1 MSMKTADS
9 IDFKVLL
16 QQKKKKKKKNRKKRK
31 KITMQKR
38 FSLEKPDH
46 AIRRTKPLEIFI
58 GINWTIFSCIDLFH
72 AKSK

>member
-1 MSMKTADS
+1 MSMKTAGS
-9 IDFKVLL
+9 IYFKVLL
-16 QQKKKKKKKNRKKRK
+16 QQKKKKKNRKKRK

-46 AIRRTKPLEIFI
+46 AFRRTKPLEIFI

>member
-16 QQKKKKKKKNRKKRK
+16 QQKKKKNRKKRK
-31 KITMQKR
+31 KITMPKR

-58 GINWTIFSCIDLFH
+58 GIN
-72 AKSK
+72 

>member
-16 QQKKKKKKKNRKKRK
+16 QQKKKKKKNRKKRK

-58 GINWTIFSCIDLFH
+58 GIN
-72 AKSK
+72 

>member
-16 QQKKKKKKKNRKKRK
+16 QQKKKKKKKRK
-31 KITMQKR
+31 KIKKINMQKR

-58 GINWTIFSCIDLFH
+58 GIN
-72 AKSK
+72 

>member
-9 IDFKVLL
+9 IDFKLL
-16 QQKKKKKKKNRKKRK
+16 LHKKKKKKKKNRKKRK

-58 GINWTIFSCIDLFH
+58 GIN
-72 AKSK
+72 

>member
-1 MSMKTADS
+1 MSTKTADS

-16 QQKKKKKKKNRKKRK
+16 QQKKQKKNRKKRK

>member
-16 QQKKKKKKKNRKKRK
+16 QQKKKKKTRKKRK

-58 GINWTIFSCIDLFH
+58 GIN
-72 AKSK
+72 

>member
-16 QQKKKKKKKNRKKRK
+16 QQKKTKKTRKNRK

-58 GINWTIFSCIDLFH
+58 GIN
-72 AKSK
+72 

>member
-16 QQKKKKKKKNRKKRK
+16 QQKKKKKNRKKRK

-58 GINWTIFSCIDLFH
+58 GIN
-72 AKSK
+72 

>member
-16 QQKKKKKKKNRKKRK
+16 QQKKKKKNRKKRK

>member
-16 QQKKKKKKKNRKKRK
+16 QQKKKQKTTTKKKNRKKRK
-31 KITMQKR
+31 KITMPKH

-46 AIRRTKPLEIFI
+46 PIRRTKPLEIFI
-58 GINWTIFSCIDLFH
+58 GIN
-72 AKSK
+72 

>member
-16 QQKKKKKKKNRKKRK
+16 QQKKKKTEKIERKLPCK
-31 KITMQKR
+31 KR

-58 GINWTIFSCIDLFH
+58 GIN
-72 AKSK
+72 

>member
-16 QQKKKKKKKNRKKRK
+16 QQRKKTKNNNNNKKKNRKKRK
-31 KITMQKR
+31 KITMPKR

-46 AIRRTKPLEIFI
+46 PIRRTKPLEIFI
-58 GINWTIFSCIDLFH
+58 GIN
-72 AKSK
+72 

>member
-16 QQKKKKKKKNRKKRK
+16 QQKKKTKNNNKKKNRKKRK
-31 KITMQKR
+31 KITMPKR

-46 AIRRTKPLEIFI
+46 PIRRTKPLEIFI
-58 GINWTIFSCIDLFH
+58 GIN
-72 AKSK
+72 

>member
-16 QQKKKKKKKNRKKRK
+16 QQKKQKKNRKNRK

-46 AIRRTKPLEIFI
+46 AI
-58 GINWTIFSCIDLFH
+58 
-72 AKSK
+72 

>member
-1 MSMKTADS
+1 
-9 IDFKVLL
+9 
-16 QQKKKKKKKNRKKRK
+16 
-31 KITMQKR
+31 MQKR